1 LCILHLNV
9 RSLPK
14 YLHEI
19 DNILKSRIFDIV
31 SLNETKLDKS
41 YPNSFYSNNDYFIF
55 RKDKSRRE
63 KGLIV
68 FIRKEYEVIKIDLG
82 ETEEFDI
89 DYIYFQLKIKK
100 QFYNFLNCYKPPDMS
115 DIDFC
120 DKLED
125 LIYNYNYNDPMV
137 IMGDLN
143 IDLYDITINKNFN
156 GSNENQ
162 LQNFIKNNNMIN
174 YVDQPTRI
182 ATIYHEKTNTF
193 TTSKTLIDVIL
204 HNNDLINSCNVIDCP
219 FSDHRFVMVNLKI
232 EKLKY
237 EKKSIIARSLT
248 SKNLLKISQEYDLI
262 DFNRLFNSQS
272 VNDKWII
279 LEEELLI
286 LLNKIVPEKK
296 IIIKSLD
303 SFPWIDDDLRYAQFL
318 RDTNYKKWKISN
330 KTDDYLIYKD
340 LRDIYDKTYNSNMIK
355 YFKTTS
361 PKDFKNSKKFWK
373 FHSVYMPLKNDKSGN
388 QNIKII
394 KHGEITADDPINI
407 GNLFNNFFTSL
418 SSTSNVDLDNC
429 IDFSKNHFDNIKDKL
444 NVQPN
449 SFKFKR
455 ITYSEVEYL
464 IRNMDNSTSAGIS
477 GLPVKLFKQLHHK
490 ICNILTNLF
499 NDCIDSKSIPEKWK
513 TAVVTPLYKKNGAI
527 EDINNYR
534 GISVLPPIGKMFER
548 ILSDQ
553 IKQHLNDNNLLFNG
567 QYGFRS
573 CHSCESALHE
583 VLSDMNRIL
592 SERKIGLYFFIDFK
606 KAFDLVPTDIL
617 IFKLKYGYGFDDN
630 SIKLLTD
637 YFKNRSQYVKIGNIT
652 SIICQVLLGVPQG
665 SVLGPLLFLLFINDL
680 PYFIKMFFTI
690 LFADD
695 TTLSQNSDNY
705 DNLMKKFYDSIGYLT
720 KWCSFNKVDINWKKS
735 EIMFITNKQN
745 ITIPEFINISGNNVK
760 VVTEFKLLGIII
772 DNKLNFKSN
781 TAKIKRSI
789 NIRLYSIQKL
799 FQLPLAVKIQFLKT
813 FILPYFD
820 YCATLCIYYS
830 KSILQKLANSYN
842 NCIFKLI
849 NVKSVHDSIINSSE
863 DFNKWNTLLEQYGL
877 NGFQHRLIIRLATY
891 IQKIFCYSNSPSNL
905 ANCFILNNDLNKSY
919 NLRNLLELKIPDKG
933 KYNDYG
939 EDTFEYFF
947 SKFINLVINE
957 IIHFRFGKYK
967 KYIPGQKKRKF

>member
-1 LCILHLNV
+1 ML
-9 RSLPK
+9 R
-14 YLHEI
+14 
-19 DNILKSRIFDIV
+19 R
-31 SLNETKLDKS
+31 
-41 YPNSFYSNNDYFIF
+41 
-55 RKDKSRRE
+55 DKSRKE
-63 KGLIV
+63 CGLLV
-68 FIRKEYEVIKIDLG
+68 FIKKEYEITKRDLG
-82 ETEEFDI
+82 DFNEFKI
-89 DYIYFQLKIKK
+89 DYIFFQLKIKK
-100 QFYNFLNCYKPPDMS
+100 QIYNFISCYKPPHLN
-115 DIDFC
+115 DIEFC
-120 DKLED
+120 NDLED
-125 LIYNYNYNDPMV
+125 LIYNFNFNDHLF
-137 IMGDLN
+137 IIGDLN
-143 IDLYDITINKNFN
+143 MNLLDKNN
-156 GSNENQ
+156 NQ
-162 LQNFIKNNNMIN
+162 LDILIKNNNLSN
-174 YVDQPTRI
+174 YVEEPTRI
-182 ATIYHEKTNTF
+182 ATIFHEKEKKF
-193 TTSKTLIDVIL
+193 TTSETLIDVII
-204 HNNDLINSCNVIDCP
+204 HNNDLINICKVIDCP
-219 FSDHRFVMVNLKI
+219 FSDHRFVLVNLKI

-237 EKKSIIARSLT
+237 EKKSIIARNLSA
-248 SKNLLKISQEYDLI
+248 KNLVKISREFDHI
-262 DFNRLFNSQS
+262 DFNKLFNCST
-272 VNDKWII
+272 VNEKWEL
-279 LEEELLI
+279 LEEELLTI
-286 LLNKIVPEKK
+286 LNKITPEKK
-296 IIIKSLD
+296 IIIKSQD
-303 SFPWIDDDLRYAQFL
+303 SFPWIDDDLRYLQFL
-318 RDTNYKKWKISN
+318 RDSNYKSWKITG
-330 KTDDYLIYKD
+330 KTDDYQNYKD
-340 LRDIYDKTYNSNMIK
+340 LRLLYDKNYSENMIE
-355 YFKTTS
+355 YFKNTC

-373 FHSVYMPLKNDKSGN
+373 FYSVYMPLKNDKSVN
-388 QNIKII
+388 QTIKSV
-394 KHGEITADDPINI
+394 KHGDITAEDPVSI
-407 GNLFNNFFTSL
+407 GNLFNNVFTSL
-418 SSTSNVDLDNC
+418 SSSSTADLDEC
-429 IDFSKNHFDNIKDKL
+429 IDFTKNHFNSIKDKL

-449 SFKFKR
+449 SFKFKK

-499 NDCIDSKSIPEKWK
+499 NECIDSNSIPNKWK
-513 TAVVTPLYKKNGAI
+513 TAVVTPLYKKNGAVD
-527 EDINNYR
+527 DINNYR

-592 SERKIGLYFFIDFK
+592 SERKIGLYFFIDFR
-606 KAFDLVPTDIL
+606 KAFDLVPTEIL
-617 IFKLKYGYGFDDN
+617 IFKLRYGYGFDDN

-637 YFKNRSQYVKIGNIT
+637 YFKNRSQFVKIGDIL

-680 PYFIKMFFTI
+680 PYFLKMFFSI

-705 DNLMKKFYDSIGYLT
+705 DKLMNKFYDSTGYLI
-720 KWCSFNKVDINWKKS
+720 KWCRFNKVDINWKKT

-745 ITIPEFINISGNNVK
+745 INIPEFININGNEVK
-760 VVTEFKLLGIII
+760 VVSEFKLLGIII
-772 DNKLNFKSN
+772 DNKLNFISN
-781 TAKIKRSI
+781 TTKIKRSI

-849 NVKSVHDSIINSSE
+849 NVKSIHDSVINSSD

-905 ANCFILNNDLNKSY
+905 ANCLTVNNDLNKSY
-919 NLRNLLELKIPDKG
+919 NLRNLLELKVPTKG
-933 KYNDYG
+933 KYNDHG

-947 SKFINLVINE
+947 SKFINAVINE
-957 IIHFRFGKYK
+957 IVQFRFGQYRKYVK
-967 KYIPGQKKRKF
+967 ENSNILHLKTLKTFNRFDLNFKIYYKQKNKNI

>member
-1 LCILHLNV
+1 ML
-9 RSLPK
+9 R
-14 YLHEI
+14 
-19 DNILKSRIFDIV
+19 R
-31 SLNETKLDKS
+31 
-41 YPNSFYSNNDYFIF
+41 
-55 RKDKSRRE
+55 DKSRKE
-63 KGLIV
+63 CGLLV
-68 FIRKEYEVIKIDLG
+68 FIKKEYEITKRDLG
-82 ETEEFDI
+82 DLNEFKI
-89 DYIYFQLKIKK
+89 DYIFFQLKIKK
-100 QFYNFLNCYKPPDMS
+100 QIYNFISCYKPPHLN
-115 DIDFC
+115 DIEFC
-120 DKLED
+120 NDLED
-125 LIYNYNYNDPMV
+125 LIYNFNFNDHLF
-137 IMGDLN
+137 IIGDLN
-143 IDLYDITINKNFN
+143 MNLLDKNN
-156 GSNENQ
+156 NQ
-162 LQNFIKNNNMIN
+162 LDILIKNNNLSN
-174 YVDQPTRI
+174 YVEEPTRI
-182 ATIYHEKTNTF
+182 ATIFHEKEKKF
-193 TTSKTLIDVIL
+193 TTSETLIDVII
-204 HNNDLINSCNVIDCP
+204 HNNDLINICKVIDCP
-219 FSDHRFVMVNLKI
+219 FSDHRFVLVNLKI

-237 EKKSIIARSLT
+237 EKKSIIARNLSA
-248 SKNLLKISQEYDLI
+248 KNLVKISREFDHI
-262 DFNRLFNSQS
+262 DFNKLFNCST
-272 VNDKWII
+272 VNEKWEL
-279 LEEELLI
+279 LEEELLTI
-286 LLNKIVPEKK
+286 LNKITPEKK
-296 IIIKSLD
+296 IIIKSQD
-303 SFPWIDDDLRYAQFL
+303 SFPWIDDDLRYLQFL
-318 RDTNYKKWKISN
+318 RDSNYKSWKITG
-330 KTDDYLIYKD
+330 KTDDYLNYKD
-340 LRDIYDKTYNSNMIK
+340 LRLLYDKNYSENMIE
-355 YFKTTS
+355 YFKNTC

-373 FHSVYMPLKNDKSGN
+373 FYSVYMPLKNDKSVN
-388 QNIKII
+388 QTIKSV
-394 KHGEITADDPINI
+394 KHGDITAEDPVSI
-407 GNLFNNFFTSL
+407 GNLFNNVFTSL
-418 SSTSNVDLDNC
+418 SSSSTADLDEC
-429 IDFSKNHFDNIKDKL
+429 IDFTKNHFNSIKDKL

-449 SFKFKR
+449 SFKFKK

-499 NDCIDSKSIPEKWK
+499 NECIDSNSIPNKWK
-513 TAVVTPLYKKNGAI
+513 TAVVTPLYKKNGAVD
-527 EDINNYR
+527 DINNYR

-592 SERKIGLYFFIDFK
+592 SERKIGLYFFIDFR
-606 KAFDLVPTDIL
+606 KAFDLVPTEIL

-637 YFKNRSQYVKIGNIT
+637 YFKNRSQFVKIGDIL

-680 PYFIKMFFTI
+680 PYFLKMFFSI

-695 TTLSQNSDNY
+695 TTLSQNSDSY
-705 DNLMKKFYDSIGYLT
+705 DKLMNKFYDSTGYLI
-720 KWCSFNKVDINWKKS
+720 KWCRFNKVDINWKKT

-745 ITIPEFINISGNNVK
+745 INIPEFININGNEVK
-760 VVTEFKLLGIII
+760 VVSEFKLLGIII
-772 DNKLNFKSN
+772 DNKLNFISN
-781 TAKIKRSI
+781 TTKIKRSI

-830 KSILQKLANSYN
+830 KSILQKLANLYN

-849 NVKSVHDSIINSSE
+849 NVKSIHDSVINSSD

-905 ANCFILNNDLNKSY
+905 ANCLTVNNDLNKSY
-919 NLRNLLELKIPDKG
+919 NLRNLLELKVPTKG
-933 KYNDYG
+933 KYNDHG

-947 SKFINLVINE
+947 SKFINAVINE
-957 IIHFRFGKYK
+957 IIQFRFGQYRKYVK
-967 KYIPGQKKRKF
+967 ENSNVLHLKTLKTFNRFDLNFKIYYKQKNKNI